1 MAKHKFRNLLVWEK
15 SRALVKE
22 VYELTVNFP
31 NEEKFGLI
39 SQLRRAVV
47 SISSN
52 ISEGAGRGSDK
63 DFSRFLDMAEGS
75 ANEVINLLVL
85 SYDLNLIL
93 KDELNSLIEKIEE
106 VIKMING
113 FRKKIND

>member
-22 VYELTVNFP
+22 VSELTVNFP

-39 SQLRRAVV
+39 SQLRRAVI

-52 ISEGAGRGSDK
+52 ISEGSGRGSDK

>member
-39 SQLRRAVV
+39 SQLRRAVI

-52 ISEGAGRGSDK
+52 VSEGSGRGSDK

-93 KDELNSLIEKIEE
+93 KDELNNLIEKIEE